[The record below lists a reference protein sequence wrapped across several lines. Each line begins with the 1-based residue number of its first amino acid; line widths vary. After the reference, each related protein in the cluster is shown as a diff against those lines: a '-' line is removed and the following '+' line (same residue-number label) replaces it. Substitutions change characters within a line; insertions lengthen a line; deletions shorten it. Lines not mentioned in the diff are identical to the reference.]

1 MSKKKKIIIIIGVII
16 VIAVF
21 VIVNMKKGRG
31 GEISV
36 QVEKVKRGN
45 ITQVVSASGKIQPET
60 NVKVSAN
67 VSAEIIGLYVIEGDE
82 VEKGQLLVELDNTQY
97 VAAVHR
103 AKSNKKA
110 AEASLKK
117 AQNDFQRAKDLFNQK
132 LSSTADLENAEA
144 SLKLAE
150 SQVEQAIASLD
161 QAEDDL
167 VKTKLFS
174 RLKGT
179 VTKVN
184 KEIGEIALGSMFQA
198 DVILEV
204 ADLSRMEVLAE
215 IDENDIPLV
224 EIGDTTDI
232 EIDAIPDTTFIG
244 VVSEM
249 ALAGN
254 TRGRGTQ
261 EEITNFEV
269 KIAIVDDVEKL
280 RPGMS
285 STVDIRTENRRN
297 ILQIPIQSVT
307 VRASKD
313 IPSDEEE
320 KETKEDSVQVE
331 DAESNKESTDKDEM
345 IEVVFIVEEGVAKVI
360 PVETG
365 ISSDTDIEVISGLEE
380 EQQVVTGGY
389 RVLTK
394 TLKDGSPV
402 KIAKKTQ
409 SKSDEKEK

>member
-1 MSKKKKIIIIIGVII
+1 MTKKKLIIIIGVII

-21 VIVNMKKGRG
+21 VIMNMKKGRG

-36 QVEKVKRGN
+36 QVEKVKRGD

-60 NVKVSAN
+60 DVKISAN
-67 VSAEIIGLYVIEGDE
+67 VSSEIIGLYVKEGE
-82 VEKGQLLVELDNTQY
+82 TVEKGRLLVELDRTKYQ
-97 VAAVHR
+97 AAVQR
-103 AKSNKKA
+103 AKSTKKA

-117 AQNDFQRAKDLFNQK
+117 TENDFQRAKDLYNQK

-144 SLKLAE
+144 NLKLAE
-150 SQVEQAIASLD
+150 SQLEQAIAGLE
-161 QAEDDL
+161 QADDDL

-174 RLKGT
+174 PFNGT
-179 VTKVN
+179 VTKIN

-244 VVSEM
+244 IVSEM

-261 EEITNFEV
+261 EEITNFEI
-269 KIAIVDDVEKL
+269 KIAIVDKVEKL

-285 STVDIRTENRRN
+285 STVDIRTEKRRN

-307 VRASKD
+307 VRNSKD

-320 KETKEDSVQVE
+320 NETKADSVQVE
-331 DAESNKESTDKDEM
+331 DPESDKKSEDKDEM
-345 IEVVFIVEEGVAKVI
+345 IEVVFIVEEGVAKVV

-365 ISSDTDIEVISGLEE
+365 ISSDTDIEVKSGLEE
-380 EQQVVTGGY
+380 EQQVVTGSY

-409 SKSDEKEK
+409 SKSEEKE

>member
-1 MSKKKKIIIIIGVII
+1 MTKKKLFIIIGVVLI
-16 VIAVF
+16 IAVF

-36 QVEKVKRGN
+36 QVEKVKLGD

-60 NVKVSAN
+60 DVKISAN
-67 VSAEIIGLYVIEGDE
+67 VSAEIIGLYVKEGDS
-82 VEKGQLLVELDNTQY
+82 VEKGRLLIELDRTKY
-97 VAAVHR
+97 RAAAER

-117 AQNDFQRAKDLFNQK
+117 AENDFQRAKDLYNQK

-144 SLKLAE
+144 NLKLAE
-150 SQVEQAIASLD
+150 SQLEQAIAGVE
-161 QAEDDL
+161 QANDDL
-167 VKTKLFS
+167 VKTRLFS
-174 RLKGT
+174 PLDGT
-179 VTKVN
+179 ITKIN
-184 KEIGEIALGSMFQA
+184 KEVGEIALGSMFQA

-215 IDENDIPLV
+215 IDENDVPLV

-232 EIDAIPDTTFIG
+232 EIDAIPDTSFIG
-244 VVSEM
+244 IVTEV
-249 ALAGN
+249 ALTGN

-269 KIAIVDDVEKL
+269 KISIVDTVKKL

-285 STVDIRTENRRN
+285 STVDIRTENRSN
-297 ILQIPIQSVT
+297 ILQVPIQSIT
-307 VRASKD
+307 VRAQKD
-313 IPSDEEE
+313 IPSAKDEN
-320 KETKEDSVQVE
+320 KSKKDSVE
-331 DAESNKESTDKDEM
+331 AIKDESAKKSSDTTDKDEM
-345 IEVVFIVEEGVAKVI
+345 VEVVFVVENGEARIV

-365 ISSDTDIEVISGLEE
+365 ISSDTDIEIIAGLEE
-380 EQQVVTGGY
+380 GQQVITGSY
-389 RVLTK
+389 RALTK

-402 KIAKKTQ
+402 KITKKIK
-409 SKSDEKEK
+409 SKSDE

>member
-1 MSKKKKIIIIIGVII
+1 MTKKKIFIIIGVLIII
-16 VIAVF
+16 VVF
-21 VIVNMKKGRG
+21 VIVNMNKKRG

-36 QVEKVKRGN
+36 QVDKVKRGD

-67 VSAEIIGLYVIEGDE
+67 VSAEIIGLFVKEGED

-97 VAAVHR
+97 VAAGHR

-110 AEASLKK
+110 AQASLKK
-117 AQNDFQRAKDLFNQK
+117 AENDFQRAKDLYTKK
-132 LSSTADLENAEA
+132 LSSTADLDNAEA
-144 SLKLAE
+144 NLKLAE
-150 SQVEQAIASLD
+150 SQLEQAIASLD
-161 QAEDDL
+161 QAKDDL

-174 RLKGT
+174 RLNGT

-244 VVSEM
+244 IVSEM

-269 KIAIVDDVEKL
+269 KIAVVDEVEKL

-297 ILQIPIQSVT
+297 VLQIPIQSVT
-307 VRASKD
+307 VRAPKD
-313 IPSDEEE
+313 IPSNEDE
-320 KETKEDSVQVE
+320 KKADDDSVQVKE
-331 DAESNKESTDKDEM
+331 DESETKSTDKDEM
-345 IEVVFIVEEGVAKVI
+345 IEVVFIVDEGAAKIV

-365 ISSDTDIEVISGLEE
+365 ISSDTDIEVLSGVEE
-380 EQQVVTGGY
+380 DQKVVTGSY

-394 TLKDGSPV
+394 TLKDGSLV
-402 KIAKKTQ
+402 KISKKDKP
-409 SKSDEKEK
+409 KSGE

>member
-1 MSKKKKIIIIIGVII
+1 MTKKKLIIIIGVII

-21 VIVNMKKGRG
+21 VIMNMKKGRG

-36 QVEKVKRGN
+36 QVDKVKRGD

-60 NVKVSAN
+60 DVKISAN
-67 VSAEIIGLYVIEGDE
+67 VSSEIIGLYVKEGE
-82 VEKGQLLVELDNTQY
+82 VVEKGQLLVELDRTRYQ
-97 VAAVHR
+97 AAVQR

-117 AQNDFQRAKDLFNQK
+117 AENDFQRAKDLYNQK

-144 SLKLAE
+144 NLKLAE
-150 SQVEQAIASLD
+150 SQLEQAIAGLE
-161 QAEDDL
+161 QADDDL
-167 VKTKLFS
+167 FKTKLFS
-174 RLKGT
+174 PFNGT
-179 VTKVN
+179 VTKIN
-184 KEIGEIALGSMFQA
+184 KEVGEIALGSMFQA

-269 KIAIVDDVEKL
+269 KIAIVDEVEKL

-307 VRASKD
+307 VRAPKD
-313 IPSDEEE
+313 IPSDGEEE
-320 KETKEDSVQVE
+320 ETKDDSVQVK
-331 DAESNKESTDKDEM
+331 DAEFDKKSTDQDEM
-345 IEVVFIVEEGVAKVI
+345 IEVVFVVEEGVAKVV

-365 ISSDTDIEVISGLEE
+365 ISSDTDIEVKSGLEE
-380 EQQVVTGGY
+380 EQEVVIGSY
-389 RVLTK
+389 RALTK

-409 SKSDEKEK
+409 SKSDEKE

>member
-1 MSKKKKIIIIIGVII
+1 MTKKKLLIIIGVTII
-16 VIAVF
+16 IAVF
-21 VIVNMKKGRG
+21 VIVNMNKGRG
-31 GEISV
+31 GEIPV
-36 QVEKVKRGN
+36 QVDKVKLGD

-60 NVKVSAN
+60 DVKISAN
-67 VSAEIIGLYVIEGDE
+67 VSSEITGLYVKEGDM
-82 VEKGQLLVELDNTQY
+82 VEKGQLLVELDRTQY
-97 VAAVHR
+97 QAASHR

-117 AQNDFQRAKDLFNQK
+117 AENDFQRAKDLYNQK
-132 LSSTADLENAEA
+132 LSSMAELENAEA
-144 SLKLAE
+144 NLTLAE
-150 SQVEQAIASLD
+150 SQLEQAIASLE
-161 QAEDDL
+161 QADDDL

-174 RLKGT
+174 PLKGT
-179 VTKVN
+179 VTIIN
-184 KEIGEIALGSMFQA
+184 KEVGEIALGSMFQA

-269 KIAIVDDVEKL
+269 KIAIVDEVEKL

-285 STVDIRTENRRN
+285 STVDIRTEIRRN

-307 VRASKD
+307 VRAAKD
-313 IPSDEEE
+313 IPSDE
-320 KETKEDSVQVE
+320 KKQKTKEDSVQVKKN
-331 DAESNKESTDKDEM
+331 ESGKQSKDQDKM
-345 IEVVFIVEEGVAKVI
+345 LEVVFVVEDGIAKVV

-365 ISSDTDIEVISGLEE
+365 ISSDTDIEVKSGLKKG
-380 EQQVVTGGY
+380 QQIVTGSY

-402 KIAKKTQ
+402 KITKKSQ
-409 SKSDEKEK
+409 KKSDE